1 MVNPLRRNALTA
13 AVAGA
18 QRSAFPQPRL
28 VGCVS
33 HAENFSQARCGCLDL
48 SNATADLA
56 CRSGAS
62 IARTRPSAPQKSQ
75 LL

>member
-1 MVNPLRRNALTA
+1 MLNLTRRNALTA

-18 QRSAFPQPRL
+18 AFGLPKP
-28 VGCVS
+28 VS
-33 HAENFSQARCGCLDL
+33 LAASTAENFSQARCGCLDL